1 MTDDVF
7 RRAAQSIVE
16 QDGEAAAR
24 IATEALAAGI
34 APAEIV
40 QQGFVKGIAEVGD
53 LFESG
58 ELFLPELMMAAQ
70 AMERAMEVTNAA
82 LRESGGGGSKGT
94 VVLGTVQGD
103 VHDIGKAIVVA
114 YLKANSYTVFD
125 LGRDCSI
132 ETFIAKAKEHDAQV
146 IGMSALLTT
155 TMEEQK
161 KLVAALEKTG
171 ERQLYK
177 IVVGGAPCTARWAA
191 QIGADAYAEDASDGV
206 KKIDALLGH

>member
-7 RRAAQSIVE
+7 SRAAQSIVE
-16 QDGEAAAR
+16 QDGDAAAKV
-24 IATEALAAGI
+24 AAEALAAGI

-40 QQGFVKGIAEVGD
+40 QQGFVKGIAQVGE
-53 LFESG
+53 LFEGG

-70 AMERAMEVTNAA
+70 AMEKAMEVTNAA
-82 LRESGGGGSKGT
+82 LKASGGGASKGT
-94 VVLGTVQGD
+94 IVLGTVQGD

-125 LGRDCSI
+125 LGRDCST

-161 KLVAALEKTG
+161 KLVAALEKIG
-171 ERQLYK
+171 ERQRYK
-177 IVVGGAPCTARWAA
+177 IVVGGAPCTARWAD